1 MTMEITGSVQWQA
14 WQDKVMPPVERVSD
28 GLWSIPVPIP
38 RNPLRYVLVYAL
50 ECRDGLVLID
60 AGWDDDVSWLALTE
74 GVRATGHDIKD
85 VRAVLVTH
93 HHADHLGLA
102 GRVRE
107 ASGAWV
113 ALHALDAAAARTT
126 PSSAGGLAEDI
137 RGHLELHGVPAGE
150 ARRTVGALDVGRSL
164 DAPPADVLLE
174 DGEAIR
180 VPGLD
185 LRVIWTPGHSPG
197 HSCFYEPDRR
207 LLFSGDHVLPRITPQ
222 IAVYAQTQGDPLAD
236 FLRSLERLDRFAV
249 DEVLPAHEYRF
260 KGLDERTAYMARHHT
275 ERLAELD
282 ACVGKKPGSTAWEL
296 SSQLVW
302 SRPWDTFDTTSRR
315 FALAETIAHLVLLRN
330 RGTVHSADG
339 HPVRWFPSA
348 ADRPEGRPA
357 RQDLPGAR

>member
-1 MTMEITGSVQWQA
+1 MTIEITGSVQWQA

-50 ECRDGLVLID
+50 ECREGLVLID
-60 AGWDDDVSWLALTE
+60 AGWDDDVSWRALTE
-74 GVRATGHDIKD
+74 GVGAIGYDIKD

-93 HHADHLGLA
+93 HHPDHLGLA

-113 ALHALDAAAARTT
+113 ALHALDAAVVRTRSAAV
-126 PSSAGGLAEDI
+126 GLAEGI
-137 RGHLELHGVPAGE
+137 RTHLELHGVPADE
-150 ARRTVGALDVGRSL
+150 ARRTVEALNVGRSPE
-164 DAPPADVLLE
+164 APVADVLLE

-180 VPGLD
+180 LPGLD
-185 LRVIWTPGHSPG
+185 LKVIWTPGHSPG
-197 HSCFYEPDRR
+197 HSCFYQPDRR

-236 FLRSLERLDRFAV
+236 FLRSLQRLDRFAV

-260 KGLDERTAYMARHHT
+260 RGLDKRTAYMARHHA
-275 ERLAELD
+275 ERLAELNE
-282 ACVGKKPGSTAWEL
+282 AVGKQPGATAWEL

-302 SRPWDTFDTTSRR
+302 SRAWETFDTTSRR
-315 FALAETIAHLVLLRN
+315 FAMAETIAHLVHLEN
-330 RGTVHSADG
+330 RGEVHSSG
-339 HPVRWFPSA
+339 GPTVRWHP
-348 ADRPEGRPA
+348 G
-357 RQDLPGAR
+357 GAR